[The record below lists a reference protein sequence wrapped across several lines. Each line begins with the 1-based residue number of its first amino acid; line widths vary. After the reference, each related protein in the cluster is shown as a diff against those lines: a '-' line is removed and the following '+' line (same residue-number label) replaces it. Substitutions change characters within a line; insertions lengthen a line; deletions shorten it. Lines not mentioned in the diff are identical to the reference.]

1 MPLSHLEHFLVQ
13 ADDIEATK
21 DWYVNVLGFHVGD
34 SPNFK
39 FPVYWLYLGDRDIV
53 HITEGGSKVSVNRL
67 KYLGQQSQATQGS
80 GVVDHIAFRCS
91 GLKEMIDRFN
101 TLGVEFKQR
110 QVDEEALY
118 QLFLFDPNSIKIEL
132 NFPASE
138 AADLKAEIVAAE
150 LD

>member
-1 MPLSHLEHFLVQ
+1 MS
-13 ADDIEATK
+13 A
-21 DWYVNVLGFHVGD
+21 Y
-34 SPNFK
+34 
-39 FPVYWLYLGDRDIV
+39 
-53 HITEGGSKVSVNRL
+53 
-67 KYLGQQSQATQGS
+67 GQQSQATQGS